1 MHGVYICSKNEALSD
16 GVRREDEPCLPVLT
30 QMLMY
35 AAMLAMVQV
44 MGVQLP
50 EQFPRMTYAQAMDRY
65 GCDKPDVRY
74 ELHMQNV
81 TDIVQGCS
89 LRYSLDPTQISNEH
103 GVHHTPCRLLD
114 TASTFDR
121 WASSLCLPSVK

>member
-1 MHGVYICSKNEALSD
+1 M
-16 GVRREDEPCLPVLT
+16 LT
-30 QMLMY
+30 Y
-35 AAMLAMVQV
+35 TAILAMVQV

-89 LRYSLDPTQISNEH
+89 LRYCLWMQR
-103 GVHHTPCRLLD
+103 RLAMNMVCITHRVACVTLHPHLI
-114 TASTFDR
+114 A
-121 WASSLCLPSVK
+121 

>member
-1 MHGVYICSKNEALSD
+1 MILSMRH
-16 GVRREDEPCLPVLT
+16 VHEPCLPVLT
-30 QMLMY
+30 EMLTY
-35 AAMLAMVQV
+35 IAMLAMVQV

-89 LRYSLDPTQISNEH
+89 LRY
-103 GVHHTPCRLLD
+103 LLD
-114 TASTFDR
+114 A
-121 WASSLCLPSVK
+121 KQ